1 MNYRTLG
8 KTGIDVSEIGF
19 GAWALGESWW
29 GKQDD
34 RDSLRALERAVELG
48 VTFIDTA
55 AAYGAGKS
63 ERIIREFL
71 SAGSGR
77 RESVRVSTKTPPQTH
92 VWRPLPWTRWE
103 EDYSEAYLRRDVEE
117 RLRSLGTDCLDV
129 LFLHTWTRAW
139 NRDPGPLLVLQ
150 KLKAEGKIRAVGIS
164 TPEHDQDAVNDPMKA
179 GLVDVVQVA
188 FNLFDQ
194 DPAAELLPLAAEKG
208 VGVVIRVAF
217 DEGSLTGK
225 YTRETKFPEG
235 DFRGAYFK
243 GERLGDTV
251 DRVEEI
257 RKDLEGTGY
266 TLPQAALLYAL
277 AQPGVSCVI
286 PGIRNVAQAE
296 ANTGISG
303 LPPLPQGLVA
313 TLRRHAWRRGV
324 WYA

>member
-1 MNYRTLG
+1 MKYRALG

-29 GKQDD
+29 GKQEDG
-34 RDSLRALERAVELG
+34 DSMQALEKAVERG
-48 VTFIDTA
+48 VNFIDTA

-63 ERIIREFL
+63 ERVIRDFL
-71 SAGSGR
+71 KTR
-77 RESVRVSTKTPPQTH
+77 RERVFVSTKTPPQTH

-117 RLRSLGTDCLDV
+117 RLRNLGTDRLDV

-139 NRDPGPLLVLQ
+139 NRDPGPLLALQ

-164 TPEHDQDAVNDPMKA
+164 TPEHDQDSVNDPMKA
-179 GLVDVVQVA
+179 GLVDVVQVI

-194 DPAAELLPLAAEKG
+194 DAAAELLPTAASRG
-208 VGVVIRVAF
+208 VGVVVRVAF

-225 YTRETKFPEG
+225 YTRDTKFPDG
-235 DFRGAYFK
+235 DFRATYFK

-257 RKDLEGTGY
+257 RRDLEGSGY
-266 TLPQAALLYAL
+266 DLPQAALLYPL
-277 AQPGVSCVI
+277 AQAGVSTVI
-286 PGIRNVAQAE
+286 PGIRNPVQAE
-296 ANTGISG
+296 KNTAASG
-303 LPPLPQGLVA
+303 LPPLPGELLA
-313 TLRRHAWRRGV
+313 RLRRHAWRREV
-324 WYA
+324 WYP